1 MAGLGS
7 ALPLLGD
14 TSAASSSGGG
24 APTVEGELTDD
35 LGVSYGLLTTLAKPV
50 TASDTL
56 NLAPSMAALRGIVLT
71 EVLNLAPSMLPN
83 QIAHLTAADTITI
96 LEALV
101 PGIPGTLTETL
112 GLTITQVIQQVT
124 EVIEELNLAEAF
136 SPIAKYG
143 VSYTDTVQLA
153 ESLAKFFGGDIT
165 ETLSLSSTWAGNK
178 IMNEAMTDTLGLAES
193 QTANLIIRVT
203 AEDDLVLDD
212 DQVLRAIY
220 HGNIDEGIEFTAAYI
235 SPGGGFTTWAM
246 NTRTAAVTEYQNYD
260 FNGFARIGDK
270 YIGTSATGLYELI
283 GDDDA
288 GDDIIAEIKSGFAQ
302 WAGSKFTLFKHAY
315 LGVRGD
321 GDFVLRLITGDGQ
334 TYNYAVSTRD
344 MRSTK
349 VHMGKGLRARY
360 FRFELIS
367 TGQDFDLDTIEF
379 VPLVTQRRV

>member
-1 MAGLGS
+1 MAGLGA
-7 ALPLLGD
+7 ALPLLSD
-14 TSAASSSGGG
+14 TSSGGAGG
-24 APTVEGELTDD
+24 APQQEGDITEA
-35 LGVSYGLLTTLAKPV
+35 LGVSYGLLITLAKPV

-56 NLAPSMAALRGIVLT
+56 NLAPSMSALKGVVLA

-136 SPIAKYG
+136 NPIAKYG

-153 ESLAKFFGGDIT
+153 ESLANFFGGDIT

-178 IMNEAMTDTLGLAES
+178 IMSEAMMDTLGLAES

-321 GDFVLRLITGDGQ
+321 GDFVFRLITGDGE

-367 TGQDFDLDTIEF
+367 AGQDFDFDTIEF
-379 VPLVTQRRV
+379 VPLVAQRRV